1 MEETK
6 SPIFLSLFFFL
17 NAYIARMNVNQ
28 RVYVFRG
35 KNEVGSSIAL
45 LAFEE

>member
-6 SPIFLSLFFFL
+6 SPIFLSFFFL
-17 NAYIARMNVNQ
+17 NVYIARMNVNQ

-35 KNEVGSSIAL
+35 KNEAGSSIAL